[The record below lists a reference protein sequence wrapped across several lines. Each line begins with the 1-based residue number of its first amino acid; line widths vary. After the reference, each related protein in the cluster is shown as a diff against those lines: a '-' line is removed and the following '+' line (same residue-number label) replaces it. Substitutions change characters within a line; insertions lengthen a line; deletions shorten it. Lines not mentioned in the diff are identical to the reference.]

1 MSTTTTRK
9 PRAEEV
15 TAAIYHRVASAR
27 DSGVGE
33 YGGGSSIHRQREATR
48 RKAAEPGATIVE
60 EFTDLG
66 ASGRTT
72 NRPALQRLLAHIKT
86 HDVTYCIVSDIDR
99 LARDLSMYTAIREA
113 LTRTGVTLVLCED
126 DNRESPSSFVHEVI
140 SAMASYSDS
149 LTVPDVSRAI
159 RTIR

>member
-1 MSTTTTRK
+1 MSTNTIQQSK
-9 PRAEEV
+9 APAI
-15 TAAIYHRVASAR
+15 TAVLYQRVARVPDA
-27 DSGVGE
+27 E
-33 YGGGSSIHRQREATR
+33 NRQGAAVRGQLEDTR
-48 RKAAEPGATIVE
+48 RMAAELGASVVE
-60 EFTDLG
+60 EFTDAG

-72 NRPALQRLLAHIKT
+72 NRPALGRMLSYIDE
-86 HDVTYCIVSDIDR
+86 HDTTYCIVADLAR
-99 LARDLSMYTAIREA
+99 LARDQTAYTAIREA